1 MHSARGGRGF
11 PAAVLCL
18 LSATPAVRAEVADV
32 RGAVLPLTET
42 YIQHSVVSGRDY
54 RISVARPLVEQAAHK
69 YPVVYVL
76 DADELF
82 GLATDTARLLEDDDE
97 IPPVLV
103 VGIGYPIRRFADA
116 MEPRTTDFTVAV
128 DKPYEQLVN
137 DLTGGRRRVVT
148 GGAPA
153 FLRFIREE
161 LKPFIA
167 SHYPVDPNDAT
178 IVGHSLGGLFGLYV
192 LFDSTDT
199 FGRYV
204 IGSPCLRCGDSD
216 LIKREAQYARDHRDL
231 DARLY
236 MDIGSNEA
244 DIRRVL
250 NIAPAM
256 REAENRYLKAVGSS
270 DGVAIFKEFT
280 AHLRSRHYGGL
291 HEHTVVEIGEGH
303 ASLPPILLSRGLR
316 SVFSSN
322 P

>member
-1 MHSARGGRGF
+1 MRNARGGWGF
-11 PAAVLCL
+11 PAGVLCF
-18 LSATPAVRAEVADV
+18 LSAAAAVRAKDADV
-32 RGAVLPLTET
+32 REAVLPLTET
-42 YIQHSVVSGRDY
+42 YIQHSAISGRDY
-54 RISVARPLVEQAAHK
+54 RISVARPLVEQAAQK

-82 GLATDTARLLEDDDE
+82 GLATETARLLEDDDE

-103 VGIGYPIRRFADA
+103 VGIGYPIRSFADA
-116 MEPRTTDFTVAV
+116 MGPRTTDFTVAV

-137 DLTGGRRRVVT
+137 DLTGGRRHVET

-178 IVGHSLGGLFGLYV
+178 IVGHSLGGLFGMYV

-199 FGRYV
+199 FSRYV
-204 IGSPCLRCGDSD
+204 IGSPCLRCGGSD
-216 LIKREAQYARDHRDL
+216 LIKREGQYAGDHRDL
-231 DARLY
+231 AARLY

-250 NIAPAM
+250 NIPPAM
-256 REAENRYLKAVGSS
+256 REAENRYLEAVGRP

-280 AHLRSRHYGGL
+280 ARLRSRHYRGL